1 MDLFSWY
8 YFWSWCNF
16 LHNIFHQ
23 IWWFHKIF
31 TQYGE
36 YLLLFFGTSKIT
48 KNFEEK
54 ITKYGEK
61 YFRKKKFSKKLW
73 KYSHHIYHQIWWFS
87 EIFTKFC
94 EISPQFFVTF
104 KFTTIVEEKIT
115 KYGENYFTKNVFKKF
130 GGDFLT
136 TFITKFSD
144 SLKFSQD
151 LV

>member
-1 MDLFSWY
+1 MVNICFF
-8 YFWSWCNF
+8 FWHLKN
-16 LHNIFHQ
+16 HQ
-23 IWWFHKIF
+23 KIWRKNHKIWWKI
-31 TQYGE
+31 
-36 YLLLFFGTSKIT
+36 L
-48 KNFEEK
+48 
-54 ITKYGEK
+54 
-61 YFRKKKFSKKLW
+61 KKKSFQKKLW

-144 SLKFSQD
+144 SLKFSPN
-151 LV
+151 LVKKISIFFSPPTLGVLPRSWLCSTYPE